1 CSPGKIS
8 RIETGVV
15 GVRIQDARELLD
27 LYGVSG
33 IRREE
38 LLELVRQ
45 SRGRAWWHE
54 YSDIVPR
61 NSAIRFGLEH
71 TATRLSEHSI
81 SLVPGLLQTEEY
93 ARAIIGAA
101 KDVDSAT
108 IDRRVEL
115 RLRRQEVLNR
125 VDPPILHVILD
136 EGVLLRPI
144 GGNEIMADQLRYL
157 REIQ

>member
-1 CSPGKIS
+1 
-8 RIETGVV
+8 
-15 GVRIQDARELLD
+15 
-27 LYGVSG
+27 
-33 IRREE
+33 
-38 LLELVRQ
+38 
-45 SRGRAWWHE
+45 
-54 YSDIVPR
+54 
-61 NSAIRFGLEH
+61 
-71 TATRLSEHSI
+71 
-81 SLVPGLLQTEEY
+81 

-157 REIQ
+157 REIQERPSITLQILPLAAGVHPAAGVSFTIFGFSYPADPEIVYVEQLSRNTYLDEQDDINLYKSAFDQAAKLSLDLESSASLVERAISSYR